1 MIIQFNQKFSINNL
15 RRLSR
20 VYNLRYISKLCKNSL
35 LNLINYHKAATFIQ
49 RSVRNDLM
57 KNKICPI
64 SHEELIYPFISI
76 KINDHFFYY
85 DFKHLVKYFN
95 KVDEFIDP
103 CTRQPIPEKKIHEI
117 NRLIRYYYRNN
128 SNNILVSKTMI
139 KKTELN
145 IIIVCLR
152 DLFKELEN
160 NDCCNIDCVYNNVL
174 PRIVYY
180 IQNLL
185 RNHKEECLNI
195 IIACKQS
202 ICNINNDFKDILIE
216 YLDLIILLNFL

>member
-1 MIIQFNQKFSINNL
+1 
-15 RRLSR
+15 
-20 VYNLRYISKLCKNSL
+20 
-35 LNLINYHKAATFIQ
+35 
-49 RSVRNDLM
+49 
-57 KNKICPI
+57 
-64 SHEELIYPFISI
+64 
-76 KINDHFFYY
+76 
-85 DFKHLVKYFN
+85 
-95 KVDEFIDP
+95 
-103 CTRQPIPEKKIHEI
+103 
-117 NRLIRYYYRNN
+117 
-128 SNNILVSKTMI
+128 MI